1 MPFRSIISLTTALF
15 FAAAYHFAAADDKT
29 TPPATNTT
37 TVRLTNGEFK
47 LSPNTR
53 WREERIM
60 SAPKFKLSV
69 DLGSGKSVKGS
80 MSLISR
86 QLLDVDVLTDKNLR
100 LKFIQHNSTS
110 DIDIGA
116 NRNRNTTTLPL
127 DGKIALAERSN
138 AGRWSAKLDGRNRP
152 TSGEGAA
159 LHALTYLWID
169 GIYPDRDVA
178 IGETWKIDAK
188 ELKNLFGADF
198 KKPAGEF
205 EFTLVRMV
213 DHEGHKCAKI
223 TGKGSVTSQTKSLGN
238 AAADGTGETPLDA
251 TMDISIEIFRSLEL
265 AMDMT
270 MKMEGTLDLNNEKDE
285 KALQYKATSPVKF
298 TRSFRKRK

>member
-1 MPFRSIISLTTALF
+1 
-15 FAAAYHFAAADDKT
+15 
-29 TPPATNTT
+29 
-37 TVRLTNGEFK
+37 
-47 LSPNTR
+47 
-53 WREERIM
+53 M

-69 DLGSGKSVKGS
+69 DLGSGKSVKGT

-86 QLLDVDVLTDKNLR
+86 QLLDVDVLTGNNLR

-127 DGKIALAERSN
+127 DGKTVLTERGN
-138 AGRWSAKLDGRNRP
+138 EGRWSAKLDGRSRP
-152 TSGEGAA
+152 TSGEGSA

-205 EFTLVRMV
+205 EFTLVRIV
-213 DHEGHKCAKI
+213 DHEGQKCAKI
-223 TGKGSVTSQTKSLGN
+223 TGKGHVTSQTKSLGDAN
-238 AAADGTGETPLDA
+238 ASAADGTGETPLDA
-251 TMDISIEIFRSLEL
+251 TMDINLEIFRSLEL

-270 MKMEGTLDLNNEKDE
+270 MKMEGTLDLNNQKDE